1 MRTAAIAFLGITLGA
16 CGGSSA
22 TRMPAST
29 GPQPAPSAATATSPA
44 PTPISTTTRSS
55 VPLEQL
61 WSVRMAESVVRRN
74 PVVHKEWDYIAGLV
88 LLGVDQVGRLTGEPR
103 FAAYVKD
110 NMERVVNADGTIRTY
125 ELEEFNLD
133 QINQGRL
140 LFPMYERTRDER
152 YRKAAHLLREQL
164 RRHPRTSEGGFWH
177 KQVYP
182 SQMWLDGLYMAQP
195 FYAQYA
201 TTFGEPAAFDDI
213 AHQFL
218 LVARHTRDAKTGLMY
233 HGWDESRTQK
243 WADPQTGLSANF
255 WGRAVGWY
263 AMALVDVL
271 EILPESHNDRAAI
284 VRILQDLAAAIT
296 KVQDP
301 VTGLWYQVLDQPS
314 RAKNYH
320 EASASSMFVYAL
332 AKGARMGWIDSSYR
346 GVAERGY
353 DGIIEKLITVD
364 ADGLVSL
371 NGICAVAGLG
381 GKQQRDGSFEYYVSE
396 PVVANDYKGV
406 GAFIL
411 ASLELGR

>member
-1 MRTAAIAFLGITLGA
+1 MKSLVIAMLGAALCA
-16 CGGSSA
+16 CGGSAA
-22 TRMPAST
+22 TRSTVAAPPEQAAVPAAGST
-29 GPQPAPSAATATSPA
+29 AARAMS
-44 PTPISTTTRSS
+44 STTRSS
-55 VPLEQL
+55 VPLEKL
-61 WSVRMAESVVRRN
+61 WSVRMSESVMRRN
-74 PVVHKEWDYIAGLV
+74 PVVHEEWDYIAGLV
-88 LLGVDQVGRLTGEPR
+88 LLGIDEVGRLTGDPR
-103 FAAYVKD
+103 FPAYVKD
-110 NMERVVNADGTIRTY
+110 NMERVVNADGSIRTY

-182 SQMWLDGLYMAQP
+182 NQMWLDGLYMAEP

-201 TTFGEPAAFDDI
+201 RTFGEPAAFDDI

-218 LVARHTRDAKTGLMY
+218 LIARHTRDAKTGLMY

-243 WADPQTGLSANF
+243 WADPETGLSANF
-255 WGRAVGWY
+255 WGRAMGWY

-271 EILPESHNDRAAI
+271 EIMPEHHPDRAAI
-284 VRILQDLAAAIT
+284 VRILQDMAAAVA

-301 VTGLWYQVLDQPS
+301 VSGLWYQVLDQPS
-314 RAKNYH
+314 RAKNYL

-346 GVAERGY
+346 ALAERGY
-353 DGIIEKLITVD
+353 DGIIERLITID
-364 ADGLVSL
+364 AEGLVNL